1 MSRNIKSNFRQYNTS
16 YMKTISKQTVDT
28 QYDIDVSSFQTS
40 NNISKK
46 NNQNKTNI
54 YTYTNNNNSNK
65 RYPNYKKRIKNNS
78 FKKFALFNN
87 NSKNKHKNNL
97 YLFNNNTLNNDS
109 YSFSKFKKRIKAK
122 TKDKIQVDNNINIK
136 PSLSHKNKTEFNSLN
151 ISKNSKFKNKKEYNN
166 LNNEPTNILLLKK
179 SNTSKIFHL
188 KIKNC
193 HNNLKARKTGNNIVN
208 NYSIKTNINSPLGSD
223 REEKQII
230 CLNHELTNKKNEIN
244 KLKERIDEQNK
255 YITELEE
262 KIKNIIDEKVKED
275 VEYEQYSKKMIVRN
289 IKVLNN
295 ENEELHKQ
303 INEYKEKEM
312 KIMKAL
318 YYLNKQG
325 ISIDNFLESNNKEN
339 KS

>member
-136 PSLSHKNKTEFNSLN
+136 PSISHKNKTEFNSLN
-151 ISKNSKFKNKKEYNN
+151 ISKNSKFKNKKEKNN
-166 LNNEPTNILLLKK
+166 LNNEPTNILLKK

-193 HNNLKARKTGNNIVN
+193 HNNLKSRKT
-208 NYSIKTNINSPLGSD
+208 IKTNINSPLDSD

-230 CLNHELTNKKNEIN
+230 SLNHELTNKKNEIN

-255 YITELEE
+255 YIKELEE

-289 IKVLNN
+289 IKVLND

-303 INEYKEKEM
+303 INEYKDKEM

-325 ISIDNFLESNNKEN
+325 ISIDNFLESNNIEN